1 MTKTFA
7 YLRVSTARQAEEG
20 ESLGAQERVCAGY
33 CQMHGLT
40 IDTTLVERGVS
51 GSIPLASRAEGSRL
65 LTSIQAGDHIVAAK
79 LDRLFRS
86 ANDALVT
93 LEQFKSQGVHLHL
106 LDLGGDVVGNGV
118 AKLVFTVLAA
128 VAEAERDRIRERIA
142 DVKADQKGRSRYLGG
157 RRPFGFAVDVT
168 GALIPIEEEQAAIAR
183 MIGMRRDGVSL
194 RAITEATQAAGF
206 ELSHEGVR
214 AALSRAATINHR
226 GGQTVGVT
234 SISANSGLR

>member
-7 YLRVSTARQAEEG
+7 YLRVSTTRQAEEG

-33 CQMHGLT
+33 CQMHGLS
-40 IDTTLVERGVS
+40 IDTTFIERGIS
-51 GSIPLASRAEGSRL
+51 GSTPLASRLEGARL
-65 LTSIQAGDHIVAAK
+65 LTTVQAGDNIVAAK

-93 LEQFKSQGVHLHL
+93 LEQFKALGVHLHL

-142 DVKADQKGRSRYLGG
+142 DVKADQKSRARYLGG
-157 RRPFGFAVDVT
+157 RRPFGFTVDAT
-168 GALIPIEEEQAAIAR
+168 GALIQVAEEQAAIAR
-183 MIGMRRDGVSL
+183 MSAMRQQGASL
-194 RAITEATQAAGF
+194 RAITETIQAEGF

-214 AALSRAATINHR
+214 AALNRVGIQNH
-226 GGQTVGVT
+226 GGQAIGTA
-234 SISANSGLR
+234 SIRAGCDVR